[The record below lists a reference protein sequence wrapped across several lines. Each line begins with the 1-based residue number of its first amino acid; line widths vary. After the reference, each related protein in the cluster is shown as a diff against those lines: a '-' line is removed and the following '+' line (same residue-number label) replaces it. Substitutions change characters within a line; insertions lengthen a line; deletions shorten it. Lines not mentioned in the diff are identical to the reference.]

1 MQVKLVVLAVERKG
15 QVTGETR
22 TTNERPAPVPRLST
36 TAQVERIEEKTVF
49 GNEDRI
55 QVMFDDQPISVR
67 VHQVQARR
75 SSPMTDEPNGLF
87 SRLFRCR

>member
-1 MQVKLVVLAVERKG
+1 
-15 QVTGETR
+15 
-22 TTNERPAPVPRLST
+22 
-36 TAQVERIEEKTVF
+36 VF